1 MKSFNQF
8 SEQIKKIPTVPYG
21 SGKEPTPGKWSYG
34 HDGPPIHGL
43 KSGSRYPNDIMDTKD
58 ANQKKQYMNEP
69 EVKTYFKNNPKTWRS
84 FAPDNTVQTL
94 NIKTG
99 NTYK

>member
-1 MKSFNQF
+1 
-8 SEQIKKIPTVPYG
+8 
-21 SGKEPTPGKWSYG
+21 
-34 HDGPPIHGL
+34 
-43 KSGSRYPNDIMDTKD
+43 MDTKD

-84 FAPDNTVQTL
+84 FAPDNKVQTL